1 MRKIKSLLPT
11 LKENKRYIL
20 YEIDSMKKIQN
31 QENIIK
37 QELRGFIGDLG
48 LAKAGLK
55 FIKQKENRGIIQVT
69 SQSLNDVKTGLSLIS
84 NEQDPIRIRTIKVSG
99 VINKLSM

>member
-84 NEQDPIRIRTIKVSG
+84 NEQDPIRIRTIKASG